1 MKEQKDNEKKSKPK
15 MNKEKRFY
23 LFTALGCA
31 AALVAIV
38 VVAVLVNSLGN
49 NGVNQTTK
57 PPVISSSTSDDNDTD
72 NSGSSDMGSG
82 DSDSNKPVG
91 GDNEGMMMPVA
102 EATLMNDHGFYYNKT
117 LDIYYEHAGV
127 DFAADEGAQVFAVA
141 DGVVESIYKD
151 DVLLGTEIVV
161 AHADGVKSVYRFVTE
176 IEGLQVG
183 TEVARGDCIATVAAA
198 TGNEYKEG
206 PHLHFEILKDGASI
220 DPTVYLTL
228 EEK

>member
-38 VVAVLVNSLGN
+38 VVAVVVNSMGN
-49 NGVNQTTK
+49 GGQNQVTK
-57 PPVISSSTSDDNDTD
+57 PPVISSSTPDESDTD
-72 NSGSSDMGSG
+72 GNGSSDTGSS
-82 DSDSNKPVG
+82 DSDNKPVG
-91 GDNEGMMMPVA
+91 GDNEGMTLPVA

-117 LDIYYEHAGV
+117 LDVYYEHAGV
-127 DFAADEGAQVFAVA
+127 DFAANEGAQVFAVE

-151 DVLLGTEIVV
+151 DILLGTEIVV

-183 TEVARGDCIATVAAA
+183 AEVARGECIATVAAA
-198 TGNEYKEG
+198 TGHEYKEG
-206 PHLHFEILKDGASI
+206 PHLHFEILKDGKSI